1 MNTNALL
8 DWFTVLVLFALLAAP
23 SFLGHVQDRRIDRQ
37 LKQAGQQA
45 PRSARVH
52 LLPARRGAE
61 RAAHSRAA

>member
-23 SFLGHVQDRRIDRQ
+23 SFLGYVQDRRIDRQ
-37 LKQAGQQA
+37 LKQAERRTHG
-45 PRSARVH
+45 SARIH